1 MTETGTVMV
10 EQREIED
17 LYSYDI
23 KHESLLR
30 ISRRMEHATLRN
42 ITSRWG
48 ATCYQ
53 VTNYGLSGM
62 VECHIDPYGYES
74 GVPIKEDNYPLISTG
89 DYIATFMG
97 WMNVVQAGGATGFTF
112 DNYESTIKP
121 SEGPAAFWINLDAS
135 HRKDPRSIHGGCPVL
150 KGTKW
155 ILNKW
160 IYSFEQ
166 WKDFPCCTKEYGH
179 LLHYV
184 FSINFPSAITSN
196 YSHTLFM

>member
-62 VECHIDPYGYES
+62 VECHIDPCGYKS
-74 GVPIKEDNYPLISTG
+74 GVPIKQDNYPLISSG
-89 DYIATFMG
+89 DYIATFLG
-97 WMNVVQAGGATGFTF
+97 WTNIV
-112 DNYESTIKP
+112 
-121 SEGPAAFWINLDAS
+121 
-135 HRKDPRSIHGGCPVL
+135 
-150 KGTKW
+150 
-155 ILNKW
+155 
-160 IYSFEQ
+160 
-166 WKDFPCCTKEYGH
+166 
-179 LLHYV
+179 
-184 FSINFPSAITSN
+184 
-196 YSHTLFM
+196 